1 MEVNLTWITPNAE
14 QTIVDIARVSTNKP
28 PGEPGSSLLSYLI
41 RNKHWS
47 PFEMANMCVYIET
60 TRDISHQLIRHRSFS
75 FQEFS
80 QRYSVVDDFP
90 VIREVRLQHPTNRQ
104 LSVPTDNIELQD
116 YWEEEQWAVWAK
128 VSAIYEDA
136 LANDIAKE
144 VARTILPE
152 GMTPTRLYM
161 NGSIRSWLHF
171 VEARTYSG
179 AQLEIRL
186 IANEIERLLEENVPT
201 IYGAFKPDV

>member
-1 MEVNLTWITPNAE
+1 MKVELTWITPNAE
-14 QTIVDIARVSTNKP
+14 QMIVDISRVSTNKP
-28 PGEPGSSLLSYLI
+28 PGEPGDKLLSYLI

-47 PFEMANMCVYIET
+47 PFEMANMCVFIET

-80 QRYSVVDDFP
+80 QRYSEVVDEP
-90 VIREVRLQHPTNRQ
+90 VFREARMQHPTNRQ
-104 LSVPTDNIELQD
+104 LSVPCESKDTKKNWSFAQERVHERVSNM
-116 YWEEEQWAVWAK
+116 YRWALEAG
-128 VSAIYEDA
+128 
-136 LANDIAKE
+136 IAKE

-161 NGSIRSWLHF
+161 NGNIRSWLHF

-179 AQLEIRL
+179 AQLEIRK
-186 IANEIERLLEENVPT
+186 IANEIEGFLEENTPT
-201 IYGAFKPDV
+201 IYGAFKPEA

>member
-1 MEVNLTWITPNAE
+1 VKVELTWITPNAE
-14 QTIVDIARVSTNKP
+14 QMIVDIARVSTNKP
-28 PGEPGSSLLSYLI
+28 PGEPGERLLSYLI
-41 RNKHWS
+41 KHKHWS

-80 QRYSVVDDFP
+80 QRYSEVIDKP
-90 VIREVRLQHPTNRQ
+90 VYRVARMQHPTNRQ
-104 LSVPTDNIELQD
+104 LSVPSDTKITNKNWLFAQ
-116 YWEEEQWAVWAK
+116 EQVYERVTNMYKWAL
-128 VSAIYEDA
+128 ETG
-136 LANDIAKE
+136 IAKE

-161 NGSIRSWLHF
+161 NGNIRSWLHF
-171 VEARTYSG
+171 VEARTYEG

-186 IANEIERLLEENVPT
+186 IANEIERLLEENLPT
-201 IYGAFKPDV
+201 VYRAFKPDA